1 MGRVPVSLWEMSRLD
16 GICWGGHHWK
26 TQSATATQNL
36 EAWNNSSSSF
46 PGFWLTG
53 WSFFWSHLR
62 NRILV
67 MCQQDWGYCSWE
79 KRDVWASLSFHSM
92 SVSGSILQGQG
103 QELQAFLRC
112 RPQNSHIISDTLNWP
127 GRDTKLAQIQEV
139 KKQSS
144 SHDEESGKIPRTSSF
159 NQYTWPYGHNYLY
172 SVHMQNILNS
182 PPPPQVIYHYGLRLW
197 VDVQAIK
204 IIFGWEWGSWVWS
217 SGSPLLQLLLV
228 QRFVNWKKLLD
239 TPPRYPHWACSD
251 ETRMGQPQRTIKG
264 ELWELLVH
272 IKPEI
277 LPGMFAH
284 SFYSGV

>member
-1 MGRVPVSLWEMSRLD
+1 MMRRVEKYH
-16 GICWGGHHWK
+16 GHLLSTSTHGLM
-26 TQSATATQNL
+26 ATIIYILSTCRIY
-36 EAWNNSSSSF
+36 SI
-46 PGFWLTG
+46 P
-53 WSFFWSHLR
+53 HL
-62 NRILV
+62 
-67 MCQQDWGYCSWE
+67 
-79 KRDVWASLSFHSM
+79 
-92 SVSGSILQGQG
+92 
-103 QELQAFLRC
+103 
-112 RPQNSHIISDTLNWP
+112 
-127 GRDTKLAQIQEV
+127 
-139 KKQSS
+139 
-144 SHDEESGKIPRTSSF
+144 
-159 NQYTWPYGHNYLY
+159 
-172 SVHMQNILNS
+172 
-182 PPPPQVIYHYGLRLW
+182 PPQVIYHYGLRLW

-284 SFYSGV
+284 SFYSGVRE